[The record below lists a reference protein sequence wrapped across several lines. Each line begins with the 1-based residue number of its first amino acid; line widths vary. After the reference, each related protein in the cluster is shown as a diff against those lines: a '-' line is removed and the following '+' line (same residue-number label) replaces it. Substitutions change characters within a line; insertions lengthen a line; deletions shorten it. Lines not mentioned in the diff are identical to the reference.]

1 MRKLV
6 LALSAVS
13 LLAGSA
19 PSFAAAPC
27 KDAKG
32 KFIKC
37 PTKPAPAP
45 KPAAKAS
52 PCRDAKGKFIKCPSA
67 PAKPKTC
74 RDKSGKFTKCK

>member
-1 MRKLV
+1 MRKFV

-19 PSFAAAPC
+19 PVLAAPC

-32 KFIKC
+32 KFVKC
-37 PTKPAPAP
+37 PTK
-45 KPAAKAS
+45 
-52 PCRDAKGKFIKCPSA
+52 

-74 RDKSGKFTKCK
+74 RDKRGHFIKCK

>member
-13 LLAGSA
+13 LLAGSV

-27 KDAKG
+27 RNSKG
-32 KFIKC
+32 KFMKC
-37 PTKPAPAP
+37 P
-45 KPAAKAS
+45 AK
-52 PCRDAKGKFIKCPSA
+52 

-74 RDKSGKFTKCK
+74 RDAKGHFIKCK

>member
-1 MRKLV
+1 MKRLV

-27 KDAKG
+27 RDKHG

-37 PTKPAPAP
+37 
-45 KPAAKAS
+45 
-52 PCRDAKGKFIKCPSA
+52 

-74 RDKSGKFTKCK
+74 RDSKGKFIKCK